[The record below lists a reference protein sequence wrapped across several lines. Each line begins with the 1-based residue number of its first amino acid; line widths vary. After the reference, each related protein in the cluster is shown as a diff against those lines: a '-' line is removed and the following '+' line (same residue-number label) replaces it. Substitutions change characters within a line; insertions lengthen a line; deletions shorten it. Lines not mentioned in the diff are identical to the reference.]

1 MKVIAHRGSPENTVR
16 GIREALAQG
25 ADAVEFDVRLHP
37 SGELLLMHDA
47 TLDRTTDGT
56 GAFRGASLECIRR
69 LDAGLGERVPTL
81 DEALDAVGDAEA
93 FLEIKTD
100 GPIRSFGA
108 AEAVAKV
115 LSRRSSERVTVS
127 SFDMPELARFH
138 AASPL
143 HLVSAL
149 MDGVPLDMSAPLA
162 VGASSIGVSADYV
175 DPDVVTLANECG
187 LATFVW
193 TVNSTS
199 RAAELRGV
207 VDGIFTDFPSL
218 LLRDESLPADDV
230 CTALS

>member
-1 MKVIAHRGSPENTVR
+1 MKIIAHRGSPENTVR

-25 ADAVEFDVRLHP
+25 SDAVEFDVRLHP
-37 SGELLLMHDA
+37 SGHLFLMHDA

-56 GAFRGASLECIRR
+56 GAFRGASLDYIRR

-100 GPIRSFGA
+100 GPIRSRGA

-115 LSRRSSERVTVS
+115 LSRRSERVTVS

-149 MDGVPLDMSAPLA
+149 VDGVPLDMSAPLA
-162 VGASSIGVSADYV
+162 VGASSIGVSAEYV
-175 DPDVVTLANECG
+175 DQDIVTLANECG

-207 VDGIFTDFPSL
+207 VDGIFTDVPS
-218 LLRDESLPADDV
+218 RMIDAPASEI
-230 CTALS
+230 TLG